1 MKTPE
6 IWQKFLKTYTAKV
19 FACLIFLDLPFFLVY
34 GNLFLESL
42 SRLDITGYINGN
54 ISDFLGWGLFSS
66 LYKSIILI
74 LFAILEKYYIKPDYE
89 LITSTPKGQKLEQ
102 FSIILQIIYLIIVLV
117 SLPITLLIVFILG
130 CS

>member
-42 SRLDITGYINGN
+42 SRFDITGYINSN
-54 ISDFLGWGLFSS
+54 ISDFLDWGIFSF
-66 LYKSIILI
+66 LYKGIILI
-74 LFAILEKYYIKPDYE
+74 LFAIIEKYCIKPDYE

-102 FSIILQIIYLIIVLV
+102 FSIILQIIILA
-117 SLPITLLIVFILG
+117 SLPIASLITFILEF
-130 CS
+130 S